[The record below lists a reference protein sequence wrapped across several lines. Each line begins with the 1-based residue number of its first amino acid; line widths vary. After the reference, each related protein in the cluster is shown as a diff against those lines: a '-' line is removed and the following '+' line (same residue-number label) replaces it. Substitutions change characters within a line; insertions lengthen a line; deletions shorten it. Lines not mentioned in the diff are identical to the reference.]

1 VKNTAEVVMQNMTN
15 SYRVCAVDA
24 IGCMEEEPIQL
35 NKRIKNYSSK
45 KKKLITVVRNT
56 SYIPTYTICAGHFY

>member
-1 VKNTAEVVMQNMTN
+1 VKSTAKVVVQNMRN

-24 IGCMEEEPIQL
+24 IGCMEGKPIQL

-45 KKKLITVVRNT
+45 KKKN
-56 SYIPTYTICAGHFY
+56 